1 MNVHHSACFPAHAA
15 PAGRRLAGSG
25 ITLTPKFALAGNYV
39 NVEEA
44 VDCATRDDG
53 RGLIGDLYGHSKRQQ
68 AIVSGTSVL

>member
-15 PAGRRLAGSG
+15 PAGRRLAGSR
-25 ITLTPKFALAGNYV
+25 ITLTPKIALPGNYV
-39 NVEEA
+39 NVEES
-44 VDCATRDDG
+44 VVCGTRSDG